1 MFFSRNND
9 MKKQARLLDTV
20 NTAATILLT
29 SNEINSFEKT
39 LFKSFAL
46 VGSCLDVDRVQI
58 WCNETI
64 NNERHFILRHE
75 WLSDYGK
82 KCRQV
87 PYGLNFP
94 YSIKKGWEQLF
105 LNGGHINS
113 PLSELTEDDRDFWGY
128 YEMKSIVMIPMYL
141 EGDFW
146 GLFSIHDC
154 RRERTFMNEE
164 ISILTSAGLMMST
177 AVNRNLQTVKMR
189 DAEERIQ
196 LMFDAAPLCA
206 MFWDKNMKIIDCN
219 QEAVKMFGMLSK
231 QEFIENFN
239 SLSPEYQPDGERSS
253 SKGGRLVNMALVD
266 GHSRFEWLHQKL
278 DGEPIPAEVTCVR
291 VKHKDE
297 YTVIEYIRDL
307 REQKAMIT
315 EMRKAEIAEESSKA
329 KSDFLAKMSHEIR
342 TPMNAIL
349 GITEIQ
355 LQNHLLG
362 QDAKDALER
371 IYNSADLLLGIIN
384 DILDLSK
391 IEAGKLELSPT
402 QYDIASLIHDTVQL
416 NMMRYESKPI
426 EFKLDVNKDVPL
438 MLYGDE
444 LRIKQILNNLLS
456 NAFKYTQEGSI
467 NFNVSSGFTHKQP
480 RTSEGEALLC
490 SEDDDTPDVMIIFS
504 IDDTGQGMTEEQ
516 VRKLGSEYSRFN
528 MEANRKTVGT
538 GLGMNITRNLLQM
551 MNGEIEIESTPGM
564 GSKFTVRLPQRSL
577 DDETIGKELA
587 DNLMQLNFAG
597 AAKIRTIQLKHE
609 YMPYGRVLIVDD
621 VETNLYVAKGLM
633 SPYGL
638 SIDTAMT
645 AFEAINKVRDGSVFD
660 IIFMDHMMP
669 GMDGIEAAKII
680 RDMGYKNPIVALTA
694 NALAGQAEMFMQNGF
709 DDFISKPVDI
719 RQLNKALNKFVRD
732 KQPPEVLET
741 ANKQRDKL
749 RERLKNPQIDPQL
762 AEFFLR
768 DAKKSASLME
778 AVYIN
783 KCRRSDD
790 AAKFIINVH
799 AMKSALANIGEMDL
813 SAEAQMLEQAGREKN
828 IDMIINELPSFMKKL
843 YSVIHKFEA
852 KDGLIDE
859 NSKDEGNLSV
869 LKELLLEIKAACS
882 IYNKKAAKDLLA
894 QLRKK
899 SWSDE
904 IEERLGKIAGLLL
917 HSDFDDASKLIEEYT
932 KLF

>member
-1 MFFSRNND
+1 
-9 MKKQARLLDTV
+9 
-20 NTAATILLT
+20 
-29 SNEINSFEKT
+29 
-39 LFKSFAL
+39 
-46 VGSCLDVDRVQI
+46 
-58 WCNETI
+58 
-64 NNERHFILRHE
+64 
-75 WLSDYGK
+75 
-82 KCRQV
+82 
-87 PYGLNFP
+87 
-94 YSIKKGWEQLF
+94 
-105 LNGGHINS
+105 
-113 PLSELTEDDRDFWGY
+113 
-128 YEMKSIVMIPMYL
+128 
-141 EGDFW
+141 
-146 GLFSIHDC
+146 
-154 RRERTFMNEE
+154 
-164 ISILTSAGLMMST
+164 
-177 AVNRNLQTVKMR
+177 
-189 DAEERIQ
+189 
-196 LMFDAAPLCA
+196 
-206 MFWDKNMKIIDCN
+206 
-219 QEAVKMFGMLSK
+219 
-231 QEFIENFN
+231 
-239 SLSPEYQPDGERSS
+239 
-253 SKGGRLVNMALVD
+253 
-266 GHSRFEWLHQKL
+266 
-278 DGEPIPAEVTCVR
+278 
-291 VKHKDE
+291 
-297 YTVIEYIRDL
+297 
-307 REQKAMIT
+307 
-315 EMRKAEIAEESSKA
+315 
-329 KSDFLAKMSHEIR
+329 
-342 TPMNAIL
+342 
-349 GITEIQ
+349 
-355 LQNHLLG
+355 
-362 QDAKDALER
+362 
-371 IYNSADLLLGIIN
+371 
-384 DILDLSK
+384 
-391 IEAGKLELSPT
+391 
-402 QYDIASLIHDTVQL
+402 
-416 NMMRYESKPI
+416 
-426 EFKLDVNKDVPL
+426 
-438 MLYGDE
+438 
-444 LRIKQILNNLLS
+444 
-456 NAFKYTQEGSI
+456 
-467 NFNVSSGFTHKQP
+467 
-480 RTSEGEALLC
+480 
-490 SEDDDTPDVMIIFS
+490 
-504 IDDTGQGMTEEQ
+504 MTEEQ